1 MRRGDRMGL
10 GYSFKC
16 SKCSKKYEILPGIG
30 MLFPQVYED
39 TVAKLKNGR
48 FGKAWKEL
56 YENTENVA
64 IDAEKRVYLCPS
76 CGYWKNEPGLSLY
89 VADNKRA
96 ISDVKNG
103 CPVFYGEDS
112 LPAMMGNMPQYHL
125 LKEYEHKCKK
135 CGGKMKA
142 VDDDEMLTLSCPK
155 CGGAPDPE
163 NTMLVLWD

>member
-1 MRRGDRMGL
+1 MVCHAAH
-10 GYSFKC
+10 STPC
-16 SKCSKKYEILPGIG
+16 AG
-30 MLFPQVYED
+30 MLFPEGYED
-39 TVAKLKNGR
+39 TIAKLKNGR

-96 ISDVKNG
+96 ISDVKNS

-112 LPAMMGNMPQYHL
+112 LPAMTGNMPQYHL

-135 CGGKMKA
+135 CGGIMKA
-142 VDDDEMLTLSCPK
+142 ADDDEMLTLSCPK

-163 NTMLVLWD
+163 NTMYILWD